1 MSINNKDNYKYDK
14 DIKKEY
20 IKIDNEEDK
29 KTTKKNKNKIEKR
42 KIGIKNNI
50 IRKMSIFLN
59 GNLNLNKLKGH
70 FYFNLHNYFLFIIGF
85 ITLFTTSINILIVIL
100 IVVSLDAISVVMLHE
115 CPLTT
120 MERKYLGFTSC
131 DIRNDILK
139 EVGIVYKCDHN
150 YEKQI
155 ELLINVWCFI
165 TAKCLS
171 IVFFNMFNIK
181 LFDKSN
187 IYINT

>member
-1 MSINNKDNYKYDK
+1 MSINEKEKNNFDE
-14 DIKKEY
+14 DIKK
-20 IKIDNEEDK
+20 KDK
-29 KTTKKNKNKIEKR
+29 KSIKKIEKR
-42 KIGIKNNI
+42 KNNVKNNI
-50 IRKMSIFLN
+50 IRKMSNYLN
-59 GNLNLNKLKGH
+59 DNFGLNMLKGH

-85 ITLFTTSINILIVIL
+85 ITLFTTSINVLIVTL

-120 MERKYLGFTSC
+120 MEKKYLGFTSC
-131 DIRNDILK
+131 DIRNNILK

-165 TAKCLS
+165 TAKCIS
-171 IVFFNMFNIK
+171 IIFFNMFNIK

-187 IYINT
+187 IYTNI